1 MVLFFKILAKKN
13 DYIVQYPKSQVPALS
28 LTCDFGYRWM
38 PNSNQNHTIPNVAIF
53 SKSGNWPILSNQNL
67 NGTIRERERERE
79 RLSEV
84 KWQHILDNNDA
95 NDECIPLKKCTI
107 KRKKHTLYVM
117 WITIEVCWRA
127 SIRKINYIQTI
138 YPFTNQRK
146 LTKI

>member
-67 NGTIRERERERE
+67 NGAIRERERESVSKNQAFLQRGQ
-79 RLSEV
+79 LG
-84 KWQHILDNNDA
+84 KDNMQWQTL
-95 NDECIPLKKCTI
+95 IPKCTGESW
-107 KRKKHTLYVM
+107 KRKQEGLK
-117 WITIEVCWRA
+117 
-127 SIRKINYIQTI
+127 NY
-138 YPFTNQRK
+138 N
-146 LTKI
+146 

>member
-67 NGTIRERERERE
+67 NGATRERDDLGLNFQEV
-79 RLSEV
+79 LS
-84 KWQHILDNNDA
+84 
-95 NDECIPLKKCTI
+95 LKAGFGI
-107 KRKKHTLYVM
+107 
-117 WITIEVCWRA
+117 
-127 SIRKINYIQTI
+127 INISD
-138 YPFTNQRK
+138 
-146 LTKI
+146 LS

>member
-67 NGTIRERERERE
+67 NGAIRERERERGREREREGERERERERE
-79 RLSEV
+79 REKERERERERVRVSCSLTSSAKV
-84 KWQHILDNNDA
+84 KQ
-95 NDECIPLKKCTI
+95 K
-107 KRKKHTLYVM
+107 
-117 WITIEVCWRA
+117 
-127 SIRKINYIQTI
+127 
-138 YPFTNQRK
+138 
-146 LTKI
+146 